1 MTCPHCRDDAR
12 CKGFRHRDALTLL
25 GAVRFRRHYY
35 HCRHCGRGCC
45 PLDETLGLGAAD
57 LTPAADEAVCL
68 AGVQASFADTAT
80 KLLARLSGLR
90 LSEATAQRTTE
101 AAGRRVGAARA
112 AGQTCPWPV
121 KGVFFGDAGRL
132 YPQRMRPI
140 AQEGRQ
146 VTVRCLPSLF
156 LGPDG
161 CWARG

>member
-1 MTCPHCRDDAR
+1 AR

-45 PLDETLGLGAAD
+45 PLDEALGLGAAD

-90 LSEATAQRTTE
+90 LSESTAQRTTE
-101 AAGRRVGAARA
+101 AAGRRLGAARA
-112 AGQTCPWPV
+112 AGQTFGEPRAWAWHKDAEGQTLAYV
-121 KGVFFGDAGRL
+121 SVDATGVGMQGPGA
-132 YPQRMRPI
+132 
-140 AQEGRQ
+140 AAAEGRMAY
-146 VTVRCLPSLF
+146 VGMIYNPVP
-156 LGPDG
+156 
-161 CWARG
+161 